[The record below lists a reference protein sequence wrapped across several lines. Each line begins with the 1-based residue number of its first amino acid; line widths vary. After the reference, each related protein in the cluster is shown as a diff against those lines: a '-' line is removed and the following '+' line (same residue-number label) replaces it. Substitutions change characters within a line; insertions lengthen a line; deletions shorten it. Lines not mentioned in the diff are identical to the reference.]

1 MENEKVSII
10 IPAYNSEST
19 VERAVSSAL
28 SQSYANIEVIVVD
41 DGSPDRTAET
51 VERLASK
58 DERVKLIRKA
68 NGGVSSARNAG
79 IRAAQG
85 EWFITLDADD
95 YIDSEMVEKL
105 YRDVSLYETDV
116 SICGFRRVFDNG
128 KKEVRRSDVD
138 FQGTLEEFLN
148 TVFINLFDEQLIHTH
163 SNKLYRT
170 SLVRDK
176 ELYYTEGM
184 NINEDICFSLRYLRH
199 CRSVSVVEE
208 AYLNYVQHGQG
219 ESLVTKYNKNGLETC
234 FDVLRAYD
242 ELFDSCNVDD
252 EIINAMNNRI
262 FFHIC
267 GFAGMPYYKTDCSDE
282 EKLQMIRKL
291 SEREDFRRLIA
302 QTDPIGLKN
311 SVALFLFKHNKP
323 GLYHRLCKLLY
334 RGKLYTS
341 RRPEESKE
349 ELTAAEDNPDEKEPI
364 PDENIKAQPEP
375 EAVPEA
381 KQDPIT
387 SDDANDEEELEVI
400 PEVESGIESEPEPEI
415 EREAEP
421 EAAPESEP
429 EPEFEPESEPEPEP
443 EPMPSDES
451 EEKLPAEIEK
461 VINEA
466 LKEEEEEKPHHRKR
480 KPVIREIKISEDDRE
495 EILRVARP
503 VRRKRTEAKNP
514 KSEEDEEY
522 RQIELSD
529 LFDL

>member
-41 DGSPDRTAET
+41 DGSSDRTAET

-58 DERVKLIRKA
+58 DGRVKLIRKA

-79 IRAAQG
+79 MRAAQG
-85 EWFITLDADD
+85 EWFIALDADD
-95 YIDSEMVEKL
+95 YIDSDMVEKL

-199 CRSVSVVEE
+199 CRSVSVVKE

-219 ESLVTKYNKNGLETC
+219 ESLVTKYNENGLETC

-349 ELTAAEDNPDEKEPI
+349 ELTAAEDNSDEKEPI
-364 PDENIKAQPEP
+364 PDENIKAELEP
-375 EAVPEA
+375 EAEA
-381 KQDPIT
+381 
-387 SDDANDEEELEVI
+387 AAEVEAA
-400 PEVESGIESEPEPEI
+400 PEVESEIESEPEPKI

-421 EAAPESEP
+421 EGAPEP

-443 EPMPSDES
+443 MPSDES
-451 EEKLPAEIEK
+451 EEILPAEIEK

>member
-41 DGSPDRTAET
+41 DGSSDRTAET

-58 DERVKLIRKA
+58 DGRVKLIRKA

-95 YIDSEMVEKL
+95 YIDSDMVEKL

-199 CRSVSVVEE
+199 CRSVSVVKE

-219 ESLVTKYNKNGLETC
+219 ESLVTKYNENGLETC

-349 ELTAAEDNPDEKEPI
+349 ELTAAEDNSDEKEPI
-364 PDENIKAQPEP
+364 PDENIKAELEP
-375 EAVPEA
+375 EAEA
-381 KQDPIT
+381 
-387 SDDANDEEELEVI
+387 AAEVEAA
-400 PEVESGIESEPEPEI
+400 PEVESEIESEPEPKI

-421 EAAPESEP
+421 EGAPEP

-443 EPMPSDES
+443 MPSDES
-451 EEKLPAEIEK
+451 EEILPAEIEK

>member
-51 VERLASK
+51 VERLASE
-58 DERVKLIRKA
+58 DDRVKLIRKT

-170 SLVRDK
+170 SIVRDK

-219 ESLVTKYNKNGLETC
+219 ESLVTKYNENGLETC

-349 ELTAAEDNPDEKEPI
+349 ELTAAEDNSDEKEPI
-364 PDENIKAQPEP
+364 PDENIKAEPEP
-375 EAVPEA
+375 ELEPEA
-381 KQDPIT
+381 E
-387 SDDANDEEELEVI
+387 AAAEVEAA
-400 PEVESGIESEPEPEI
+400 PEVESEIES
-415 EREAEP
+415 
-421 EAAPESEP
+421 
-429 EPEFEPESEPEPEP
+429 EPEP

-451 EEKLPAEIEK
+451 EEILPAEIEK

-495 EILRVARP
+495 EILRVTRP